1 MKLVLA
7 SYFQPENHGP
17 GRKIGASPGK
27 PRDVNDCESVFTPF
41 VPNDYWDYHKNKKTD
56 PEAGRKFVEGYN
68 AQLESFVK
76 EVQAEA
82 AAQGKSVQ
90 ELLPFQDGD
99 NLLTWE
105 KKGNLSYRAILAKYL
120 TQLGYEVE
128 EN

>member
-17 GRKIGASPGK
+17 GRKIGVSPGK
-27 PRDVNDCESVFTPF
+27 PRDVECDVVFTPF
-41 VPNDYWDYHKNKKTD
+41 VPNNYWEYHSNKKTD
-56 PEAGRKFVEGYN
+56 PDAGRKFVEGYN

-76 EVQAEA
+76 EVKSEAESL
-82 AAQGKSVQ
+82 GKSVQ
-90 ELLPFQDGD
+90 ELLPFEDGCS
-99 NLLTWE
+99 LLSWE
-105 KKGNLSYRAILAKYL
+105 KKGNLSYRGILAKYL